1 MSEGGDRLTGYIP
14 RSHTYFS
21 QELKLSVNAV
31 KSVWRRYCETMQVNP
46 KPKGGSV
53 WSKLKEDDLELIEVL
68 KIHSPSMSLAEIIE
82 ELGHHT
88 SISAVSRAVKSMYDF
103 GGFMKKTLRVSTIC
117 TCT

>member
-1 MSEGGDRLTGYIP
+1 MNVACKKVNRFGRSYTPGTALSEECRSNIIDRILSEGGDRLTGYIP

-68 KIHSPSMSLAEIIE
+68 KIHSPSMSLA
-82 ELGHHT
+82 
-88 SISAVSRAVKSMYDF
+88 
-103 GGFMKKTLRVSTIC
+103 
-117 TCT
+117 